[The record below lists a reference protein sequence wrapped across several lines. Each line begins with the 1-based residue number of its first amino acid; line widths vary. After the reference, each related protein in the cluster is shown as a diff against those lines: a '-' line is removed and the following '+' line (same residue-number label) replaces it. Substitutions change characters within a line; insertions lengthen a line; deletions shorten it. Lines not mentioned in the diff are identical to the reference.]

1 MKALVLAGGKGTRLR
16 PLTENLPKPMVPV
29 ANRPQL
35 EHLLL
40 LLRQHGINEVV
51 ITLGYCGQ
59 EIADYFRDG
68 SDLGIRIAYVQEETL
83 LGTGGAIV
91 QAKHHFDDTFL
102 VCNADIVTDLNISA
116 LIHFHLERN
125 ALVTIA
131 TTWVEDPTPYGL
143 VETDEH
149 GRIRRF
155 LEKPSLEEVTTHYI
169 NAGMYVLEPT
179 VLEWFPLRTPLS
191 IEREVFPRL
200 LERGKRMYAFN
211 SESYWIDMGT
221 PEKYLLLHRHL
232 LSRTALLPGCKVP
245 EDGIAVDGTSRI
257 HSGARIVAPA
267 IIGPGAEI
275 LPGATVGP
283 FAVIGKGVRIA
294 SGATVRDSVLWSGV
308 QVGAGAQLIGSVVGE
323 GTQVPPAAK
332 FIDRVVTAQTVA
344 QEL

>member
-16 PLTENLPKPMVPV
+16 PLTEKLPKPMVPV

-40 LLRQHGINEVV
+40 LLRQHGIDEVV

-68 SDLGIRIAYVQEETL
+68 TDLGIRIAYVREDSL

-102 VCNADIVTDLNISA
+102 VCNADIVTDLNVSE

-125 ALVTIA
+125 AMVTIA

-143 VETDEH
+143 VETDSH

-155 LEKPSLEEVTTHYI
+155 LEKPSLEEVTTNYI
-169 NAGMYVLEPT
+169 NAGMYVLEPAA
-179 VLEWFPLRTPLS
+179 LEWFPLRTPLS

-200 LERGKRMYAFN
+200 LERGKPMYAYK
-211 SESYWIDMGT
+211 SENYWIDMGT

-232 LSRTALLPGCKVP
+232 LSRIASLPGCVIPDDGVAIDEKARVHAGAKVVGP
-245 EDGIAVDGTSRI
+245 VL
-257 HSGARIVAPA
+257 
-267 IIGPGAEI
+267 IGPGAEI

-283 FAVIGKGVRIA
+283 FAVIGKDTRVA
-294 SGATVRDSVLWSGV
+294 SGATVRESVLWNGV
-308 QVGAGAQLIGSVVGE
+308 RVGDGAQLIGSVVGE
-323 GTQVPPAAK
+323 GTLVPPAVQ
-332 FIDRVVTAQTVA
+332 FVDRVVTAQTVA